1 MALKEEIGSNSML
14 NDANDQKDPTEI
26 DQAITITYGEVAEN
40 HIGQQKIGESSQG
53 NVTRGLDGTQLA
65 EIQRKFEE
73 MGATTELVDLCQFAR
88 GTEIEGNAELKMAS
102 VLIVRDGAS
111 VLLGETGRS
120 ANDMYAEQIG
130 LPKDSK
136 FYSAK
141 HGRVVNKHARH
152 NLCFDDVGQEPDYES
167 KKGTIVSFDE
177 VPCTKYIREKIVELI
192 DSPDTKVSDGVLKAE
207 GNYYFDPKKCGIGF
221 HGDAERRIVVAVRLG
236 VSIPLHYQWFY
247 KGKSVGERCKLDLH
261 HGDMYFMSDKA
272 VGNDW
277 KRRVIPTLRHA
288 AGAESYLKIAV
299 KKSPSQG
306 AASSSVEGK
315 VKNPVTGRFIMI
327 GKGVYDKLIKSG
339 YVMENGEL
347 VLRNAKGDG

>member
-1 MALKEEIGSNSML
+1 MALKEEIGQDAML
-14 NDANDQKDPTEI
+14 NDSNDQQDPTEI

-53 NVTRGLDGTQLA
+53 NVVGGMFTPQLV
-65 EIQRKFEE
+65 EIKRKFEE

-88 GTEIEGNAELKMAS
+88 GTEIEHDINLNMAS

-111 VLLGETGRS
+111 VILGKIDKS
-120 ANDMYAEQIG
+120 ANDMYAEQIE

-152 NLCFDDVGQEPDYES
+152 NLCFDDVGQESDYES
-167 KKGTIVSFDE
+167 KEGTIIPFDE
-177 VPCTKYIREKIVELI
+177 VPCTKFIREKIVELI
-192 DSPDTKVSDGVLKAE
+192 DSHDTKVSDGVLKAE

-236 VSIPLHYQWFY
+236 VANPLHYQWFY
-247 KGKSVGERCKLDLH
+247 KGKPVGERCKLYLK

-288 AGAESYLKIAV
+288 AGAEIYLKIAV

-306 AASSSVEGK
+306 AASSSEEGK
-315 VKNPVTGRFIMI
+315 VKNPATGRFIMI
-327 GKGVYDKLIKSG
+327 GRGVYNNLIKSG